1 MSSDDFFAHAIQRKN
16 YVLFYEKLI
25 LEKLLNQSKSFSS
38 IKASKAT
45 NIASAWIKR
54 WLVKRISREETL
66 NKLNDLGPDSVH
78 KQLYFKVE
86 DKSPN
91 LFNLKRKSSA

>member
-1 MSSDDFFAHAIQRKN
+1 MPSDDFFAHAIQRKN

-38 IKASKAT
+38 TKTSKAI

-54 WLVKRISREETL
+54 WLVKRILREESL
-66 NKLNDLGPDSVH
+66 KKLQDLGPDSVH
-78 KQLYFKVE
+78 KQLYFEVK
-86 DKSPN
+86 DKTPN
-91 LFNLKRKSSA
+91 LFNVKRKSSA

>member
-1 MSSDDFFAHAIQRKN
+1 MSQTKHYNAVNPS
-16 YVLFYEKLI
+16 
-25 LEKLLNQSKSFSS
+25 
-38 IKASKAT
+38 KASDIT
-45 NIASAWIKR
+45 LAWISR